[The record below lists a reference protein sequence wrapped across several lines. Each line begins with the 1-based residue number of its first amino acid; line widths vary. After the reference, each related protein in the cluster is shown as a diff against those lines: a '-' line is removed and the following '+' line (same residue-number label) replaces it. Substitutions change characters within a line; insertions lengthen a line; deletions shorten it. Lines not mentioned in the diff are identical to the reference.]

1 LNILLKNGTV
11 IDPSQGICGKLDV
24 LIKDGYVQTIKKTIP
39 NIPRGC
45 SNIDCENMY
54 ISPGFIDLHVH
65 LREPGYEHK
74 ETIKTGCNAA
84 AAGGF
89 TTIVCMPN
97 TKPVN
102 DNASVTE
109 FILYKAR
116 TEGIVNVLPIGA
128 ITIDEKGESLAN
140 IGEMFEAGC
149 VAISDDGMPVMDS
162 GIMRSAMEYVKAF
175 DIPVITHAEDKGLSC
190 DGVMNEGIVS
200 TKLGLRGIPGA
211 SEEVMISRDILLS
224 ELTGTHLHV
233 AHVSTEGAVRL
244 ISDAKKR
251 GLNVT
256 AEATPHHFH
265 LDDEAV
271 LNYDTNSKVNPPIRT
286 KKDVKAIRK
295 GLADG
300 TLDVI
305 ATDHAP
311 HSEDEKKVEFDKAP
325 FGISGIETALQLSL
339 KLVEDKVLS
348 LEEMVSKLSCIPA
361 RIIKLNKGT
370 LKEGAVADI
379 TVFDTETKTRIDRFK
394 FLSKGKNSPFHGWDV
409 KGSVRYTIVNGKIVY
424 KLIDHEVNSIS
435 V

>member
-1 LNILLKNGTV
+1 MNILLKNGTV
-11 IDPSQGICGKLDV
+11 IDPSQGLNDKVDV
-24 LIKDGYVQTIKKTIP
+24 LIMDGCVKKIKKSISKLP
-39 NIPRGC
+39 DGC
-45 SNIDCENMY
+45 KVVDCKNLY
-54 ISPGFIDLHVH
+54 VSPGFIDLHVH

-89 TTIVCMPN
+89 TSIACMPN

-109 FILYKAR
+109 YILYKAR

-128 ITIDEKGESLAN
+128 ITIDEKGEALAN

-175 DIPVITHAEDKGLSC
+175 EIPVITHAEDKGLSC
-190 DGVMNEGIVS
+190 DGVMNEGLIS
-200 TKLGLRGIPGA
+200 TRLGLRGIPRA

-233 AHVSTEGAVRL
+233 AHVSTEGSVR
-244 ISDAKKR
+244 IIRDAKKR
-251 GLNVT
+251 GVKVT

-265 LDDEAV
+265 LHDEAV
-271 LNYDTNSKVNPPIRT
+271 LSYDTNAKVNPPIRT
-286 KKDVKAIRK
+286 RNDVKAIRK
-295 GLADG
+295 GIADG
-300 TLDVI
+300 TIDII

-325 FGISGIETALQLSL
+325 FGISGIETAFQLSL
-339 KLVEDKVLS
+339 KLVEDNVLT
-348 LEEMVSKLSCIPA
+348 LDQMVLKMSCLPA
-361 RIIKLNKGT
+361 RIIKIERGT
-370 LKEGAVADI
+370 LKEGSVADI
-379 TVFDTETKTRIDRFK
+379 TVFDTESKSTIDRLK
-394 FLSKGKNSPFHGWDV
+394 FISKGKNSPFHGWDV
-409 KGSVRYTIVNGKIVY
+409 NGQVKYTIVNGKIVY
-424 KLIDHEVNSIS
+424 SHS
-435 V
+435 